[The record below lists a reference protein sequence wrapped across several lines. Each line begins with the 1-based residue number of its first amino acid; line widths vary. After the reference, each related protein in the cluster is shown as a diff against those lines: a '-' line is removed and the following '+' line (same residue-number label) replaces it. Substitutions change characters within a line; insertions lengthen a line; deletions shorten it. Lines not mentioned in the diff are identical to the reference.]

1 MKKFAN
7 LPIYFII
14 GGLILNLIMFS
25 YNKVTFTNLMIRS
38 SIIIILFAATGYFF
52 ASILRAAQEELS
64 KPKNLNNV
72 NKTVSENTG
81 SMIDIRVNSDDDDEL
96 LNLMP
101 ISEDEEFSEISI
113 NNFKRIMEQDRY

>member
-1 MKKFAN
+1 MKKFAD

-52 ASILRAAQEELS
+52 ASILRAAQEALS
-64 KPKNLNNV
+64 KPKNQNNV

-81 SMIDIRVNSDDDDEL
+81 SMIDIRVNSDDDNEL
-96 LNLMP
+96 LNLIP

-113 NNFKRIMEQDRY
+113 NNFKRLMEQDRY